1 MSSNNRGTVQHPS
14 VCSQDHGRLEG
25 KELRALKFTLFIFW
39 IRKLGSDK
47 PHPGPA
53 QTRTDAR

>member
-25 KELRALKFTLFIFW
+25 KELRALKFTLFIFG

-53 QTRTDAR
+53 RTRTDAR